1 MRLKKWFLS
10 ADSISHSVGWLVC
23 RSKLFEKSQTN
34 YTTTTTT
41 YITTT
46 TTTTNIT
53 TTTTTFATTTTNLT

>member
-23 RSKLFEKSQTN
+23 WSKLFEKSQTD

-41 YITTT
+41 TTTITTT
-46 TTTTNIT
+46 TTTL
-53 TTTTTFATTTTNLT
+53 ATTTTNLT